1 MTDLNELLG
10 VDMTDPLNQHA
21 KRLAEAHGQLIDD
34 LVAVRHRKGL
44 SRKEV
49 AERCGWKRSRVAD
62 FERIGGDPWLSSISK
77 YALAVGAELQF
88 VVSNIEEVP
97 GADASAPPA

>member
-1 MTDLNELLG
+1 VTDLNELLG
-10 VDMTDPLNQHA
+10 IDMTDPLNQHA
-21 KRLAEAHGQLIDD
+21 QRLAEAHGQLIYD

-49 AERCGWKRSRVAD
+49 AERCGWKRSQVSD
-62 FERIGGDPWLSSISK
+62 FERTGGDPWLSSISR

-88 VVSNIEEVP
+88 TVTDIEEVP
-97 GADASAPPA
+97 GADASAPSA